1 MRDRRLPEDS
11 DVDDVEREEDD
22 RLTRNLAGLA
32 FNLAL
37 VVLGLLL
44 VQRLGQTAKLE
55 DCLMSGRTNCA
66 PIDVST
72 LSR

>member
-1 MRDRRLPEDS
+1 MSDRRPFEDF
-11 DVDDVEREEDD
+11 DQDDELEEDD

-32 FNLAL
+32 FTLAL
-37 VVLGLLL
+37 VVLGLTL

-66 PIDVST
+66 PVDTST
-72 LSR
+72 LSQ

>member
-1 MRDRRLPEDS
+1 MRYDEDE
-11 DVDDVEREEDD
+11 DQEEED

-32 FNLAL
+32 FTLAL

-44 VQRLGQTAKLE
+44 VQRLGKTAALE

-66 PIDVST
+66 PIDAT
-72 LSR
+72 GK